1 MTLPKTICML
11 PWVSIEASPMG
22 TTRPCC
28 MAHEE
33 ITDELGKK
41 YDLNETNLE
50 VAYHSEYMQD
60 LRRQFRRGEKPATCN
75 RCWEEEDAGRDSKRI
90 HSQVRLKELYKQ
102 VDWAN
107 DDPDQLWFVDL
118 KLGNICNLKCRI
130 CGSWSSSKWAE
141 EELAYMPKDF
151 NKKEHIAYTWLKQ
164 GAWPRKTETF
174 WDNMKALLPNI
185 KYFEFT
191 GGEPWMIQ
199 EHWDLLQYAVDS
211 GYSKNIDIHYNTN
224 ATQWPHTKD
233 FDAYKL
239 FQQFGRVDIAF
250 SIDNVG
256 DRFEYE
262 RYGADWSIANRIIDE
277 VHLYKNKWIPN
288 ITTQLCFTINIQN
301 VYYLDELLDW
311 AETKHFGSI
320 YFNMMHSPDHMSVQQ
335 MTPIAQ
341 ELVLNKLKTTF
352 WRRAHYQQE
361 IDNVIKFIENGTGSD
376 GSEFLFK
383 MQRTDAHRKQ
393 NFMDTHPEIAQAMGY

>member
-1 MTLPKTICML
+1 ML
-11 PWVSIEASPMG
+11 PWVSIETSPMG

-28 MAHEE
+28 MAHDE
-33 ITDELGKK
+33 ITDNTGKK
-41 YDLNETNLE
+41 YDLNETNIE
-50 VAYHSEYMQD
+50 VVYHSKYMQE
-60 LRRQFRRGEKPATCN
+60 LRRQFRAGEKPATCN
-75 RCWEEEDAGRDSKRI
+75 RCWEEEAAGRDSKRI

-102 VDWAN
+102 VDWEN
-107 DDPDQLWFVDL
+107 NDPDQLWFVDL

-199 EHWDLLQYAVDS
+199 EHWDLLEYAAEQ

-224 ATQWPHTKD
+224 ATQWPGEGLEVWKH
-233 FDAYKL
+233 
-239 FQQFGRVDIAF
+239 FGRVDIAF
-250 SIDNVG
+250 SVDNVG

-262 RYGADWSIANRIIDE
+262 RYGAKWPLANAIIDD
-277 VHLYKNKWIPN
+277 VHNARVTSSN

-301 VYYLDELLDW
+301 VYYLDELLTW
-311 AETKHFGSI
+311 AETKGFGDI
-320 YFNMMHSPDHMSVQQ
+320 YFNMMHSPDHMSVQR
-335 MTPIAQ
+335 MTPAAQ

-352 WRRAHYQQE
+352 WSNVHYQRE
-361 IDNVIKFIENGTGSD
+361 YDALIKFIEAGPGSD

-383 MQRTDAHRKQ
+383 MQRTDQHRGQ
-393 NFMDTHPEIAQAMGY
+393 NFMDTHPEIAKAMGYEN